1 MSAYRG
7 YVLKRSL
14 NLRKPLSGK
23 ENGRFMGNI
32 LVSSLRQT
40 PLERQK
46 LEIVERKGLGH
57 PDSMCDAI
65 MDQVSVRLSREYLEK
80 VGAIMH
86 HNADK
91 SLLVAGEAETRFG
104 GGAVKEPM
112 LLIFGDRA
120 IFNADEVEIPVVEI
134 ATQTAKEWFKKKL
147 RFVDPERHVRYQVE
161 LKPGSPE
168 LVDIF
173 KRRGK
178 EEVLGANDTSA
189 AVGYAPMTQTEK
201 IVLKT
206 ENYLNSADFKGEF
219 PESGEDIKVM
229 GLRKNDELCLTVSM
243 AFIDRFVESEK
254 DYFKKKE
261 AILERIKSF
270 VNENAGFNRVK
281 VDLNTLD
288 VKGRGINGVYL
299 TVLGTSADGADSG
312 QVGRGNR
319 VNGVIP
325 LNRPVC
331 SEAAAGK
338 NPVSHVGKIY
348 NLLTHR
354 IANQVYAQVPGL
366 EEVYIWLLSQIG
378 KPINQPAIAAAQVVL
393 KQGTSISNVRKDIR
407 EVISSE
413 LENIDTFCTDL
424 AHGKIPI
431 C

>member
-1 MSAYRG
+1 MRD
-7 YVLKRSL
+7 
-14 NLRKPLSGK
+14 
-23 ENGRFMGNI
+23 I
-32 LVSSLRQT
+32 LVSGLRQT

-46 LEIVERKGLGH
+46 VEIVERKGLGH
-57 PDSMCDAI
+57 PDSICDSI

-104 GGAVKEPM
+104 GGTVKEPM

-120 IFNADEVEIPVVEI
+120 IFNADGVEIPVVEI
-134 ATQTAKEWFKKKL
+134 ATQTAKDWFKKNL
-147 RFVDPERHVRYQVE
+147 RFVDPEEHVRYQVE

-173 KRRGK
+173 KRKGK

-201 IVLKT
+201 TVLRT
-206 ENYLNSADFKGEF
+206 EKYLNSKDFKREF

-229 GLRKNDELCLTVSM
+229 GLRMNDGLRLTVSM
-243 AFIDRFVESEK
+243 ALIDRFVESER
-254 DYFKKKE
+254 DYFRKKE
-261 AILERIKSF
+261 AILERIKDF

-348 NLLTHR
+348 NILTHR

-378 KPINQPAIAAAQVVL
+378 KPINQPAIAAAQVIL
-393 KQGTSISNVRKDIR
+393 KPGTSISNIRKDIR
-407 EVISSE
+407 EVINFE
-413 LENIDTFCTDL
+413 LENIDKFCTDL